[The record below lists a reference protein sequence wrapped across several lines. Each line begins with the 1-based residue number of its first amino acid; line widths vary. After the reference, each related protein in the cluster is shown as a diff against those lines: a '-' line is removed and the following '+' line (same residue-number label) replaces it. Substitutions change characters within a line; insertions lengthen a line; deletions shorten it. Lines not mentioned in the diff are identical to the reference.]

1 MAFCLGNPLK
11 VDIPYKND
19 KGVKNVLKK
28 LKKNHDFYFLFLAIR
43 HDGS

>member
-1 MAFCLGNPLK
+1 MAFCLGNPFK

-19 KGVKNVLKK
+19 KGVKK